1 MAERTRKNWP
11 RVSNSPEPQSR
22 VENKLARI
30 SLLFCRFLI
39 LSSERE
45 RERIKPADGGNKSRL
60 IPRERQ
66 QTDGTVGKTRENS
79 EREEGGGIGGVGGA
93 EEEEGNGWRKICQ
106 EGEGERQGRRVG
118 VVMRGCKGGGRE
130 RSLAE
135 FGFIYFSLLSLSSSS
150 VTQSLSLLGLAR
162 IPFLPH

>member
-45 RERIKPADGGNKSRL
+45 RERERERIKPADGGNKSRL

-79 EREEGGGIGGVGGA
+79 EREGGGSV
-93 EEEEGNGWRKICQ
+93 EWVEQRRRK
-106 EGEGERQGRRVG
+106 G
-118 VVMRGCKGGGRE
+118 MGGGKFVKRGRE
-130 RSLAE
+130 KDR
-135 FGFIYFSLLSLSSSS
+135 G
-150 VTQSLSLLGLAR
+150 GGWGW
-162 IPFLPH
+162 